1 MEVQE
6 YEGRKTGKGLAF
18 HQEGALEH
26 PPVSI
31 PKIQTEAHFFC
42 FLFLKESQWLSLAL
56 SFPVTSEEGFL
67 DNPSLLLRAQV
78 G

>member
-6 YEGRKTGKGLAF
+6 YEGRKTGKGLALD
-18 HQEGALEH
+18 QEGALERL
-26 PPVSI
+26 PASM

-42 FLFLKESQWLSLAL
+42 FLFLKESQWLSLTL

-67 DNPSLLLRAQV
+67 DNPSILLRAQV